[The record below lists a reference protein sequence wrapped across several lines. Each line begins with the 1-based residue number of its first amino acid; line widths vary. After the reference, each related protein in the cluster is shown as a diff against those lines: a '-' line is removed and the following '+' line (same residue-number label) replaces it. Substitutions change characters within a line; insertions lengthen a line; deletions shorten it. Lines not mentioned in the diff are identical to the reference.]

1 MQDRA
6 GKMSANILVQY
17 VGFESKAAVREY
29 RFTVIA
35 KDTHEARDFT
45 FSIENEAFV
54 SHRVRYQDAPSICS
68 LKLHTELAAFANYP
82 AETHYRI
89 TGAELDSYREAH
101 SPKPVRSM
109 YKPRTDQ
116 DSDP

>member
-1 MQDRA
+1 
-6 GKMSANILVQY
+6 MSANILVQY
-17 VGFESKAAVREY
+17 LGFESKAAVREY

-35 KDTHEARDFT
+35 KDTHEPRDFT
-45 FSIENEAFV
+45 LTIENEAFA

-68 LKLHTELAAFANYP
+68 LRLHTELAAFANYP

-109 YKPRTDQ
+109 YRPRTDQ
-116 DSDP
+116 DSE

>member
-1 MQDRA
+1 MTN
-6 GKMSANILVQY
+6 NILVQY

-29 RFTVIA
+29 TFTVIP
-35 KDTHEARDFT
+35 KDTHEPREFT
-45 FSIENEAFV
+45 FTIENEAFA

-68 LKLHTELAAFANYP
+68 LKLHSELAAFANYP
-82 AETHYRI
+82 AETHYQI

-109 YKPRTDQ
+109 YRPRTDQ
-116 DSDP
+116 DSDA